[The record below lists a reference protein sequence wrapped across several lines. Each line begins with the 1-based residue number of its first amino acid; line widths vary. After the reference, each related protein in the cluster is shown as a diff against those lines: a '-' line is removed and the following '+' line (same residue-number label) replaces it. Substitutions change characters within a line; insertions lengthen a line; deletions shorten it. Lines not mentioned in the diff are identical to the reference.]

1 MPRSPRSARPAA
13 SADQP
18 HPTTRCREDDTGCG
32 GGRGQTGAM
41 LSASTPD
48 PPYYAVIFT
57 TIHTGVDV
65 DAYEATADRMEPLA
79 GEQPRFRRV
88 ESGRGADGLGITVSY
103 WDSEEAIAA
112 WKAQVD
118 HRQAQ
123 ADGQDRWYQ
132 RYVTR
137 VAKVERAYRF
147 PPP

>member
-1 MPRSPRSARPAA
+1 
-13 SADQP
+13 
-18 HPTTRCREDDTGCG
+18 
-32 GGRGQTGAM
+32 M

-57 TIHTGVDV
+57 NIHTGIDV
-65 DAYEATADRMEPLA
+65 DGYEATADRMERLA
-79 GEQPRFRRV
+79 AEQPGFRGV
-88 ESGRGADGLGITVSY
+88 ESARGADGLGITVSY

-132 RYVTR
+132 HYVTR

-147 PPP
+147 PAP